1 MVDHG
6 GEARA
11 ERGRA
16 LRERDKARAQRGD
29 LHDALQLR
37 AEPRQTFCPPLQQ
50 AAMEETLN
58 KLATEHTAVD
68 EAGST
73 KSKLQIRKL
82 DEVDYAY
89 HSPMH
94 KLVWC
99 ENRRNRVT
107 ISPMSA
113 HRIHMG
119 HSY

>member
-1 MVDHG
+1 MVVLNEELSTANH
-6 GEARA
+6 
-11 ERGRA
+11 
-16 LRERDKARAQRGD
+16 
-29 LHDALQLR
+29 H
-37 AEPRQTFCPPLQQ
+37 
-50 AAMEETLN
+50 AAAPT

-82 DEVDYAY
+82 DEVAYAY

-99 ENRRNRVT
+99 ENLRNRVT